1 MTDTPRT
8 DHYRAEFKRRKEGSE
23 LISWL
28 LDEFAQEERTVTTLL
43 RDLADAR
50 AKAAWAGPWQQGA
63 YTYQEA
69 MDAIATA
76 QAGNVTLQIEI
87 DKFSRVMNLPG
98 DGRPLSEQ
106 VIEAWG
112 GAQARIA
119 ALEEADRAWDKHS
132 LVQLVAERREL
143 RERVGHLEEMLGL
156 AAAATNGWK
165 ILHEESQER
174 VAKLEDLL
182 NAYKNALR
190 VHRQAE
196 ELVLMREKEWQGCQD
211 PGYVVIDGGSLTL
224 ALEFSK
230 DMTLANRDNLRA
242 DLQLAKERIAAL
254 TEALTGALT
263 DEYLAGVEWGIKNV
277 SVRADWPLSWE
288 AGWPGMKAQALLDRA
303 ATREQAK
310 ETA

>member
-1 MTDTPRT
+1 MSETPRT
-8 DHYRAEFKRRKEGSE
+8 DDYRVAFKRRKESSE
-23 LISWL
+23 LIGWI
-28 LDEFAQEERTVTTLL
+28 LDEFAQEERKSATLEHDL
-43 RDLADAR
+43 ARRAEDVRAATRTLQMANDKIEQLERDLA
-50 AKAAWAGPWQQGA
+50 AAQEWAENR
-63 YTYQEA
+63 TS
-69 MDAIATA
+69 I
-76 QAGNVTLQIEI
+76 
-87 DKFSRVMNLPG
+87 FSRDL
-98 DGRPLSEQ
+98 
-106 VIEAWG
+106 AA
-112 GAQARIA
+112 AQTRIA
-119 ALEEADRAWDKHS
+119 VLEEAYKLWDQHS
-132 LVQLVAERREL
+132 FVQFVAERREL

>member
-1 MTDTPRT
+1 MSETPRT
-8 DHYRAEFKRRKEGSE
+8 DHYRVAFKRRKESSE
-23 LISWL
+23 LIGWI
-28 LDEFAQEERTVTTLL
+28 LDEFAQEERKSATLEH
-43 RDLADAR
+43 DLSAAR
-50 AKAAWAGPWQQGA
+50 CRLVEWDTWAGVRESLKERLA
-63 YTYQEA
+63 VLEA
-69 MDAIATA
+69 
-76 QAGNVTLQIEI
+76 
-87 DKFSRVMNLPG
+87 
-98 DGRPLSEQ
+98 
-106 VIEAWG
+106 
-112 GAQARIA
+112 
-119 ALEEADRAWDKHS
+119 ADRAWENVS

-230 DMTLANRDNLRA
+230 DMTLANRDYLRA

-263 DEYLAGVEWGIKNV
+263 DEYLAGVEWGIRNMC
-277 SVRADWPLSWE
+277 VRAAWPLSWD
-288 AGWPGMKAQALLDRA
+288 ARWPGFKAQALLDRA
-303 ATREQAK
+303 TLTAAREHANG
-310 ETA
+310 